1 VFDIRDPAHPKEVAY
16 FVAPP
21 DTVSLTGGP
30 VIDEKANWAMSQP
43 AFVPER
49 KEIWYSDG
57 TSGFYALR
65 LTNGAWP
72 DATTPSAIATKPC
85 RSDRVFTI
93 HVKHPTGDRTRSAR
107 VTVDGKRVKVRRG
120 RRHYTARVDLR
131 GKRKKVV
138 VVRIV
143 SRTKS
148 GKRLRETRRYRT
160 CTPGG

>member
-1 VFDIRDPAHPKEVAY
+1 
-16 FVAPP
+16 
-21 DTVSLTGGP
+21 
-30 VIDEKANWAMSQP
+30 MSQP

-57 TSGFYALR
+57 TSGFHVLR

-72 DATTPSAIATKPC
+72 ENTSRVRRRPRSRC
-85 RSDRVFTI
+85 RSQRAFTI
-93 HVKHPTGDRTRSAR
+93 HVKHPNGDRTRSAR

-120 RRHYTARVDLR
+120 RRHYTARIDLR
-131 GKRKKVV
+131 GKKKKVV

-148 GKRLRETRRYRT
+148 GKVVRETRRYRT
-160 CTPGG
+160 CKPGRA